1 MSNTVWDYMYE
12 KYGEQLE
19 MTREQFY
26 EMTIE
31 ELEYV
36 SEILTNNES
45 NDGLM
50 ERRVRLP
57 KR

>member
-12 KYGEQLE
+12 KYGEQLD
-19 MTREQFY
+19 MTREQVY

-36 SEILTNNES
+36 SEIFNEQ
-45 NDGLM
+45 
-50 ERRVRLP
+50 
-57 KR
+57 

>member
-12 KYGEQLE
+12 KYGEQLK
-19 MTREQFY
+19 MTREQVY

-36 SEILTNNES
+36 SEIFNEQQ
-45 NDGLM
+45 
-50 ERRVRLP
+50 
-57 KR
+57 

>member
-1 MSNTVWDYMYE
+1 MSKTVWDYMYE

-19 MTREQFY
+19 MTREQVY

-36 SEILTNNES
+36 SEIFNEQ
-45 NDGLM
+45 
-50 ERRVRLP
+50 
-57 KR
+57 

>member
-1 MSNTVWDYMYE
+1 MSNTVWDYMYD

-19 MTREQFY
+19 MTREQVY

-36 SEILTNNES
+36 TEIFNEQQ
-45 NDGLM
+45 
-50 ERRVRLP
+50 
-57 KR
+57 

>member
-1 MSNTVWDYMYE
+1 MYE

-19 MTREQFY
+19 MTREQVY

-36 SEILTNNES
+36 SEIFNEQ
-45 NDGLM
+45 
-50 ERRVRLP
+50 
-57 KR
+57 

>member
-19 MTREQFY
+19 MTRELVY

-36 SEILTNNES
+36 SEIFNEQ
-45 NDGLM
+45 
-50 ERRVRLP
+50 
-57 KR
+57 

>member
-1 MSNTVWDYMYE
+1 MSNTVWDYIYE

-19 MTREQFY
+19 MTREQVY

-36 SEILTNNES
+36 SEIFNEQ
-45 NDGLM
+45 
-50 ERRVRLP
+50 
-57 KR
+57 

>member
-1 MSNTVWDYMYE
+1 MGLYVREVRRATGDD
-12 KYGEQLE
+12 
-19 MTREQFY
+19 REQVY

>member
-19 MTREQFY
+19 MTREQVY

-36 SEILTNNES
+36 SEIFNES
-45 NDGLM
+45 ND
-50 ERRVRLP
+50 
-57 KR
+57 

>member
-1 MSNTVWDYMYE
+1 MYE

-19 MTREQFY
+19 MTREQVY

-36 SEILTNNES
+36 SEIFNEQQ
-45 NDGLM
+45 
-50 ERRVRLP
+50 
-57 KR
+57 

>member
-12 KYGEQLE
+12 KYGEQLK
-19 MTREQFY
+19 MTREQVY

-36 SEILTNNES
+36 SEIFNEQ
-45 NDGLM
+45 
-50 ERRVRLP
+50 
-57 KR
+57 

>member
-19 MTREQFY
+19 MTREQGY

-36 SEILTNNES
+36 SEIFNEQ
-45 NDGLM
+45 
-50 ERRVRLP
+50 
-57 KR
+57 

>member
-12 KYGEQLE
+12 KYSEQLE
-19 MTREQFY
+19 MTREQVY

-36 SEILTNNES
+36 SEIFNEQ
-45 NDGLM
+45 
-50 ERRVRLP
+50 
-57 KR
+57 

>member
-19 MTREQFY
+19 MTREQVY

-36 SEILTNNES
+36 SEIFSE
-45 NDGLM
+45 
-50 ERRVRLP
+50 
-57 KR
+57 

>member
-1 MSNTVWDYMYE
+1 MYE

-19 MTREQFY
+19 MTREQVY

-36 SEILTNNES
+36 SEIFNES
-45 NDGLM
+45 ND
-50 ERRVRLP
+50 
-57 KR
+57 

>member
-12 KYGEQLE
+12 KYGEQLD
-19 MTREQFY
+19 MTREQVY

-36 SEILTNNES
+36 SEIFNEQQ
-45 NDGLM
+45 
-50 ERRVRLP
+50 
-57 KR
+57 

>member
-1 MSNTVWDYMYE
+1 MNRNTVWDYMYE

-19 MTREQFY
+19 MTREQVY

-36 SEILTNNES
+36 SEIFNEQ
-45 NDGLM
+45 
-50 ERRVRLP
+50 
-57 KR
+57 

>member
-36 SEILTNNES
+36 SEIFNEQ
-45 NDGLM
+45 
-50 ERRVRLP
+50 
-57 KR
+57 

>member
-1 MSNTVWDYMYE
+1 MNRNTVWDYVYE

-19 MTREQFY
+19 MTREQVY

-36 SEILTNNES
+36 SEIFNES
-45 NDGLM
+45 ND
-50 ERRVRLP
+50 
-57 KR
+57 

>member
-19 MTREQFY
+19 MTREQVY

-36 SEILTNNES
+36 SEIFNEQQ
-45 NDGLM
+45 
-50 ERRVRLP
+50 
-57 KR
+57 

>member
-19 MTREQFY
+19 MTREQVY

-36 SEILTNNES
+36 SEIFNEQ
-45 NDGLM
+45 
-50 ERRVRLP
+50 
-57 KR
+57 

>member
-12 KYGEQLE
+12 KYGEQLV
-19 MTREQFY
+19 MTREQVY

-36 SEILTNNES
+36 SVIFNEH
-45 NDGLM
+45 
-50 ERRVRLP
+50 
-57 KR
+57 

>member
-1 MSNTVWDYMYE
+1 MSDTVWDYMYE

-19 MTREQFY
+19 MTREQVY

-36 SEILTNNES
+36 SEIFNEQQ
-45 NDGLM
+45 
-50 ERRVRLP
+50 
-57 KR
+57 

>member
-1 MSNTVWDYMYE
+1 MRNTVWDYMYE

-19 MTREQFY
+19 MTREQVY

-36 SEILTNNES
+36 SEIFNEQQ
-45 NDGLM
+45 
-50 ERRVRLP
+50 
-57 KR
+57 

>member
-12 KYGEQLE
+12 KYGEQLG
-19 MTREQFY
+19 MTREQVY

-36 SEILTNNES
+36 SEIFNES
-45 NDGLM
+45 ND
-50 ERRVRLP
+50 
-57 KR
+57 